1 MGRIDMATVPAHAQD
16 LRTEERHEVLLDA
29 TVRAYRVPPVPASL
43 LDVSTGGAMLRGEIP
58 DLHKGDEI
66 VLDAR
71 GKQIVA
77 TIAWSNAQFFGLAFH
92 KRLDSSEMSWLK
104 RVGRA

>member
-1 MGRIDMATVPAHAQD
+1 MATVPIQ
-16 LRTEERHEVLLDA
+16 TSERRGDERQEVLLDA
-29 TVRAYRVPPVPASL
+29 TVRAYRVAPMPAAL
-43 LDVSTGGAMLRGEIP
+43 LDLSTGGAMLQGDIQ

-66 VLDAR
+66 ILDAA

-77 TIAWSNAQFFGLAFH
+77 TIAWSNASFFGLAFH
-92 KRLDSSEMSWLK
+92 RRLDSHEMSWLK

>member
-1 MGRIDMATVPAHAQD
+1 MASLPIQVSEKRGDDRQD
-16 LRTEERHEVLLDA
+16 VLLDA
-29 TVRAYRVPPVPASL
+29 TVRAYRAEPVAAAL
-43 LDVSTGGAMLRGEIP
+43 LDLSTGGAMLQGDIQ

-66 VLDAR
+66 ILDAA

-77 TIAWSNAQFFGLAFH
+77 TIAWSNASFFGLAFH
-92 KRLDSSEMSWLK
+92 RRLDSYEMSWLK